1 MHRKHPALFV
11 AALVA
16 LLMLSGM
23 VAKAQLNF
31 AFREGTFMIKGRVLD
46 RQTKQPVSLAN
57 ITTTNGKQKMTCDVY
72 GNFVLYVSKNDTLRI
87 SSTGYLARY
96 VPIGDIDSASFYT
109 LEVVLTKDDI
119 KIKEVVIYPWGDRD
133 KFDKAFVDARDENKV
148 LIPGIAPPKY
158 SNKKPPAK
166 LWNPASLIY
175 DLVKRKR
182 AANPDFKP

>member
-1 MHRKHPALFV
+1 MNRKRPVFTSALTLLLLAFS
-11 AALVA
+11 LVA
-16 LLMLSGM
+16 Q
-23 VAKAQLNF
+23 AQLNF
-31 AFREGTFMIKGRVLD
+31 AFREGTFMIKGHVTD
-46 RQTKQPVSLAN
+46 RQTKQGVSLAN
-57 ITTTNGKQKMTCDVY
+57 ITTLNGKQKMTCDVY
-72 GNFVLYVSKNDTLRI
+72 GNFVLYVSKTDTLRI
-87 SSTGYLARY
+87 SSTGYLPRY
-96 VPIGDIDSASFYT
+96 VPIADVDSASFYT
-109 LEVVLTKDDI
+109 LEIPLTKDDI